1 MIRRACACLGAA
13 ALLAGCAHVGPRYDG
28 PHSPLVNSAA
38 AAAPFVSAAKGPFR
52 DEPLPDRWWQLYNDP
67 LLNNLIAE
75 ALAANTDL
83 RIATA
88 NLERAE
94 AATREA
100 QGQSGIQTGLSG
112 GAAFAKSQGSTA
124 PGRLTYGAGIAV
136 SYELDLFGRLH
147 DLVDAAQADAGAA
160 QAARDLVR
168 VNVAAGVA
176 SAYADACSA
185 AYQRAAVQH
194 SLELQMQSLAATDRL
209 VAAGRGSM
217 LDHSRGQV
225 LVEQLRAQ
233 LPGFDA
239 AHENALFRLATLTGR
254 PPAEFPAEAASCAA
268 PPHIAGML
276 PVGDGAALIRRRPD
290 IRAAERSLAA
300 ATARTGQAV
309 TELYPTIR
317 LGGGLSSGGPVAS
330 LGGAAGFAFSLG
342 PLISWTFPNRTI
354 AHAHID
360 EAEAGQRAALARFDG
375 TVLGALREVETA
387 LTSYAHELQRNS
399 ALHAASDAARVAAE
413 QTHRLHRAG
422 RESALAEIDAERTL
436 DAAISAEAAS
446 YAALASD
453 QIQLFLALG
462 GGWQD
467 ASGT

>member
-1 MIRRACACLGAA
+1 MIRRAAA
-13 ALLAGCAHVGPRYDG
+13 ALAMAILLAGCAHVGPHYDG
-28 PHSPLVNSAA
+28 PDSALAKSAA
-38 AAAPFVSAAKGPFR
+38 TAAPFVSAAKGPFR
-52 DEPLPDRWWQLYNDP
+52 DEPMPDRWWQLYEDP
-67 LLNNLIAE
+67 LLDRLIAE
-75 ALAANTDL
+75 ALTANTDL
-83 RIATA
+83 RVATA

-100 QGQSGIQTGLSG
+100 GGQGGLQTGLSG
-112 GAAFAKSQGSTA
+112 TAAFAKPQGSTA
-124 PGRLTYGAGIAV
+124 PGQLAYGAGISV

-147 DLVDAAQADAGAA
+147 DLVEAAQADAGAA

-168 VNVAAGVA
+168 INVAAGVA

-185 AYQRAAVQH
+185 AYQRAAVQR
-194 SLELQMQSLAATDRL
+194 SLDLQLQSLAATDRL
-209 VAAGRGSM
+209 IAAGRGNA
-217 LDHSRGQV
+217 LDHARGQV

-254 PPAEFPAEAASCAA
+254 PPAEFPAEAATCAT
-268 PPHIAGML
+268 PPRLAGIL

-290 IRAAERSLAA
+290 IRAAERNLAA

-317 LGGGLSSGGPVAS
+317 LGAGLSSGGPVAS
-330 LGGAAGFAFSLG
+330 LGSSAGFAFSLG

-360 EAEAGQRAALARFDG
+360 EAEATQRAALARFDG

-387 LTSYAHELQRNS
+387 LTSYAHELQRNGT
-399 ALHAASDAARVAAE
+399 LHAATTAARQATA
-413 QTHRLHRAG
+413 QTHRLRLAG
-422 RESALAEIDAERTL
+422 RESALAEIDAERTE
-436 DAAISAEAAS
+436 AAAMAAEAAS
-446 YAALASD
+446 DAALASD

-467 ASGT
+467 AGG